1 MIQASASAVR
11 TSPENTDFMLTNI
24 EKECTRMGNLIKDLL
39 ILAAS
44 DSKKWHLTLGNH
56 DSDTLLLDVY
66 ETFEPVCRH
75 NGITLNLTLPDMEL
89 PRIHC
94 DKSRVIQI
102 LTILLDNAITYTLP
116 DGMID
121 LEIFVK
127 KRNVCYLVADHGN
140 GIPDEEKERIFD
152 RFYQSDKSR
161 KEKEHFGLGL
171 SIARELTELQ
181 KGKLTLTD
189 TPGGGCT
196 FCLML
201 PAAEEGN
208 VT

>member
-1 MIQASASAVR
+1 
-11 TSPENTDFMLTNI
+11 
-24 EKECTRMGNLIKDLL
+24 
-39 ILAAS
+39 
-44 DSKKWHLTLGNH
+44 
-56 DSDTLLLDVY
+56 
-66 ETFEPVCRH
+66 
-75 NGITLNLTLPDMEL
+75 
-89 PRIHC
+89 
-94 DKSRVIQI
+94 
-102 LTILLDNAITYTLP
+102 
-116 DGMID
+116 MID

-196 FCLML
+196 FCLIL

>member
-1 MIQASASAVR
+1 MRI
-11 TSPENTDFMLTNI
+11 
-24 EKECTRMGNLIKDLL
+24 LL
-39 ILAAS
+39 IEDDVSLCKALLI
-44 DSKKWHLTLGNH
+44 HLG
-56 DSDTLLLDVY
+56 SQGY
-66 ETFEPVCRH
+66 ETDVCH
-75 NGITLNLTLPDMEL
+75 NGTDGLSYALQNTYDLIILDRMLPDMEL

-121 LEIFVK
+121 LEIFIK